1 MKLCMRQHNTHLTN
15 SVQSHDPLNFLFFG
29 IKDLYSFFAFPYK
42 SECVLLATKNTK
54 TEREIIIK
62 LITPFA
68 LLSQPLGG
76 LENTLLWLKFSKK
89 NKKSETTP
97 FYWLIWER
105 KRSRTFSNL
114 TNGKLILMGLLMQ
127 YNFHW
132 WVPTHFNWIFCKL

>member
-1 MKLCMRQHNTHLTN
+1 MTRQVSIEILCNHLYMDAKIFLINIDGGPSMRQHNTHLTN

-42 SECVLLATKNTK
+42 SECVLLATKKTK

-76 LENTLLWLKFSKK
+76 LENTLL
-89 NKKSETTP
+89 
-97 FYWLIWER
+97 
-105 KRSRTFSNL
+105 
-114 TNGKLILMGLLMQ
+114 
-127 YNFHW
+127 
-132 WVPTHFNWIFCKL
+132 